1 LCFARSSRIPR
12 RSRPGMSAPSRIKL
26 LGISGSLR
34 AQSYNS
40 GALSVVGSVLPEDME
55 FDVAGL
61 TDLPFYN
68 ADVEQHGFPAPVE
81 SFRRNVAAAD
91 ALIFA
96 VPEYNFSV
104 PGVLKNAL
112 EWLSRPPNSP
122 TNGKPCAML
131 GASVSPLG
139 TARGQFHFRHIC
151 VSLNMIPVNAP
162 HVDITNAK
170 TKFDAQGRLTDQASI
185 DLIRQLIGELRNLTI
200 RLRDPQGR

>member
-1 LCFARSSRIPR
+1 
-12 RSRPGMSAPSRIKL
+12 MSAPSTIKL

-34 AQSYNS
+34 VYSYNS
-40 GALSVVGSVLPEDME
+40 GALSVIASVLPDGME
-55 FDVAGL
+55 FDAASL
-61 TDLPFYN
+61 ADLPFYN
-68 ADVEQHGFPAPVE
+68 ADVEQRGFPAAVE
-81 SFRRNVAAAD
+81 SFRSKVAGAD

-122 TNGKPCAML
+122 TNGKPCAVF

-170 TKFDAQGRLTDQASI
+170 TKFDEQGRLIDQASV
-185 DLIRQLIGELRNLTI
+185 DLIRQLVGELRNLTI
-200 RLRDPQGR
+200 RLRGTQVR

>member
-1 LCFARSSRIPR
+1 MSSP
-12 RSRPGMSAPSRIKL
+12 PAIKL

-34 AQSYNS
+34 AQSFNC
-40 GALSVVGSVLPEDME
+40 GALSVVGAVLPEGME
-55 FDVAGL
+55 FGIASL
-61 TDLPFYN
+61 ADLPFYN
-68 ADVEQHGFPAPVE
+68 ADVEQRGFPVAVE
-81 SFRRNVAAAD
+81 GFRKKVADAD

-122 TNGKPCAML
+122 TNGKACAVF

-139 TARGQFHFRHIC
+139 TARGQFHFRHVC

-170 TKFDAQGRLTDQASI
+170 TKFDAQGRLIDQEAVN
-185 DLIRQLIGELRNLTI
+185 LIRQLVGELRNLTI
-200 RLRDPQGR
+200 RLGNTQDR

>member
-1 LCFARSSRIPR
+1 MMSSGPV
-12 RSRPGMSAPSRIKL
+12 IKL

-34 AQSYNS
+34 GRSYNS

-55 FDVAGL
+55 FEVVSL
-61 TDLPFYN
+61 SDLPFYN
-68 ADVEQHGFPAPVE
+68 ADVEQCGFPAQVE
-81 SFRRNVAAAD
+81 SFRNKVAAAD

-122 TNGKPCAML
+122 TNGKPCAMF

-170 TKFDAQGRLTDQASI
+170 TKFDEQGRLTDQTSI
-185 DLIRQLIGELRNLTI
+185 DLIRQLVGELKGLTI
-200 RLRDPQGR
+200 RLRATQVR

>member
-1 LCFARSSRIPR
+1 
-12 RSRPGMSAPSRIKL
+12 MSTPPTIKL

-40 GALSVVGSVLPEDME
+40 AALSVVGSVLPEDME
-55 FDVAGL
+55 FEVASL
-61 TDLPFYN
+61 ADLPFYN
-68 ADVEQHGFPAPVE
+68 ADVEQRGFPSEVE
-81 SFRRNVAAAD
+81 SFRKKVAAAD

-139 TARGQFHFRHIC
+139 TARGQFHLRHVC
-151 VSLNMIPVNAP
+151 VSLNLIPVNAP
-162 HVDITNAK
+162 HVDIANAK
-170 TKFDAQGRLTDQASI
+170 TKFDGEGNLIDQASI
-185 DLIRQLIGELRNLTI
+185 DLIRQLIVELRGLALH
-200 RLRDPQGR
+200 LRGGGDGRPA

>member
-1 LCFARSSRIPR
+1 
-12 RSRPGMSAPSRIKL
+12 MSAPSPIKL

-40 GALSVVGSVLPEDME
+40 GALSVVGSVLPKGME
-55 FDVAGL
+55 FDVASL
-61 TDLPFYN
+61 AELLFYN
-68 ADVEQHGFPAPVE
+68 ADVEQRGFPVAVE
-81 SFRRNVAAAD
+81 SFRTRVAAAD

-122 TNGKPCAML
+122 ASGKPCAIF

-151 VSLNMIPVNAP
+151 VSLNMIPVNAQ
-162 HVDITNAK
+162 HVYITNAK
-170 TKFDAQGRLTDQASI
+170 TKFDAQGKLIHQESV
-185 DLIRQLIGELRNLTI
+185 DLIRQLVGELRRLTM
-200 RLRDPQGR
+200 RLRHTQGP

>member
-1 LCFARSSRIPR
+1 MMSSRPV
-12 RSRPGMSAPSRIKL
+12 IKL

-34 AQSYNS
+34 ARSYNS

-55 FDVAGL
+55 FEVGSL

-68 ADVEQHGFPAPVE
+68 ADVEQRGFPAEVE
-81 SFRRNVAAAD
+81 SFRNKVAAAD

-96 VPEYNFSV
+96 LPEYNFSV

-122 TNGKPCAML
+122 TSGKPCAMF

-162 HVDITNAK
+162 HVDITNSK
-170 TKFDAQGRLTDQASI
+170 TKFDEQGRLTDQASI
-185 DLIRQLIGELRNLTI
+185 DLIRQLVGELRNLTI
-200 RLRDPQGR
+200 RLCGTQAR

>member
-1 LCFARSSRIPR
+1 
-12 RSRPGMSAPSRIKL
+12 MSAPSPVKL

-40 GALSVVGSVLPEDME
+40 EALRVLGSLLPESTT
-55 FDVAGL
+55 FAVASL
-61 TDLPFYN
+61 ADLPFYN
-68 ADVEQHGFPAPVE
+68 ADVEQRGLPAEVVR
-81 SFRRNVAAAD
+81 FRNEVAAAD
-91 ALIFA
+91 ALVFA

-112 EWLSRPPNSP
+112 EWLSRPPDP
-122 TNGKPCAML
+122 PANGKPCAVL

-162 HVDITNAK
+162 HVDITSAK
-170 TKFDAQGRLTDQASI
+170 TKFDAEGRLIDQASI
-185 DLIRQLIGELRNLTI
+185 DLMRQLLSELRNLTI
-200 RLRDPQGR
+200 RLRDGRDR

>member
-1 LCFARSSRIPR
+1 
-12 RSRPGMSAPSRIKL
+12 MSAPSPIKL

-34 AQSYNS
+34 ARSYNS
-40 GALSVVGSVLPEDME
+40 GALTVVGSVLPEGMA
-55 FDVAGL
+55 FDVASL
-61 TDLPFYN
+61 ADLPFYN
-68 ADVEQHGFPAPVE
+68 ADVEQRGFPAVVE
-81 SFRRNVAAAD
+81 TFRRDVASAD

-104 PGVLKNAL
+104 SGVLKNAL

-122 TNGKPCAML
+122 TNSKPCAVF
-131 GASVSPLG
+131 GATVSPLG

-170 TKFDAQGRLTDQASI
+170 TKFDAEGRLTDQASV
-185 DLIRQLIGELRNLTI
+185 DLIRQLVAELRNLTV
-200 RLRDPQGR
+200 RLRDS

>member
-1 LCFARSSRIPR
+1 MMSSRP
-12 RSRPGMSAPSRIKL
+12 AIKL

-34 AQSYNS
+34 ARSYNS

-55 FDVAGL
+55 FEVARL

-68 ADVEQHGFPAPVE
+68 ADIEQRGFPAEVE
-81 SFRRNVAAAD
+81 SFRNKVAAAD

-96 VPEYNFSV
+96 LPEYNFSV
-104 PGVLKNAL
+104 PGVLKNSL

-122 TNGKPCAML
+122 TSGKPCAMF

-170 TKFDAQGRLTDQASI
+170 TKFDEQGRLTDQTSI
-185 DLIRQLIGELRNLTI
+185 DLIRQLVGELKGLTT
-200 RLRDPQGR
+200 RLRATQVR

>member
-1 LCFARSSRIPR
+1 MSARS
-12 RSRPGMSAPSRIKL
+12 AIKL

-40 GALSVVGSVLPEDME
+40 AALSVVGSVLPEGME
-55 FDVAGL
+55 FDVASL
-61 TDLPFYN
+61 AELPFYN
-68 ADVEQHGFPAPVE
+68 ADVEQRGFPAAVE
-81 SFRRNVAAAD
+81 RFRKKVAAAD

-112 EWLSRPPNSP
+112 EWLSRPPDPP
-122 TNGKPCAML
+122 TNDKPCAVF

-151 VSLNMIPVNAP
+151 VSLNMIPLNAP

-170 TKFDAQGRLTDQASI
+170 TKFDTQGRLIDQASV
-185 DLIRQLIGELRNLTI
+185 DLLRQLVGELRNLAM
-200 RLRDPQGR
+200 RLRDTRDR

>member
-1 LCFARSSRIPR
+1 MSARS
-12 RSRPGMSAPSRIKL
+12 AIKL

-40 GALSVVGSVLPEDME
+40 AALSVVGSVLPEGME
-55 FDVAGL
+55 FEVASL
-61 TDLPFYN
+61 DELPFYN
-68 ADVEQHGFPAPVE
+68 ADVEERGFPAAVE
-81 SFRRNVAAAD
+81 SFRKKVEAAD

-112 EWLSRPPNSP
+112 EWLSRPPDPP
-122 TNGKPCAML
+122 TNGKPCAVF

-139 TARGQFHFRHIC
+139 TVRGQFHFRHIC
-151 VSLNMIPVNAP
+151 VSLNMIPVNVP

-170 TKFDAQGRLTDQASI
+170 TKFDAEGLLIDQASV
-185 DLIRQLIGELRNLTI
+185 DLIRQLVDELWRLTM
-200 RLRDPQGR
+200 RLRGTQGP

>member
-1 LCFARSSRIPR
+1 
-12 RSRPGMSAPSRIKL
+12 MSALSRIKL

-40 GALSVVGSVLPEDME
+40 GALSVVGSVLPEDVE
-55 FDVAGL
+55 FDVASL
-61 TDLPFYN
+61 SDLPFYN
-68 ADVEQHGFPAPVE
+68 ADVEQRGFPAAVE
-81 SFRRNVAAAD
+81 SFRRSVAAAD

-112 EWLSRPPNSP
+112 EWLSRPPNPP
-122 TNGKPCAML
+122 TNGKPCAMF

-151 VSLNMIPVNAP
+151 VSLNMIAVNAP

-185 DLIRQLIGELRNLTI
+185 DLMRQLVGELRNLTI
-200 RLRDPQGR
+200 RLRDSQGR